1 MASEAINLVAII
13 YPKPDKAAELSALMA
28 EVTQK
33 VQANEPDTLLYY
45 AFTNEQN
52 KDEII
57 VVERYRNAAA
67 LDAHV
72 KGPHFQEFV
81 KKASALMAK
90 PFELKKGG
98 FLPASAGVARL

>member
-1 MASEAINLVAII
+1 
-13 YPKPDKAAELSALMA
+13 MA

-57 VVERYRNAAA
+57 VVERYS
-67 LDAHV
+67 
-72 KGPHFQEFV
+72 F
-81 KKASALMAK
+81 
-90 PFELKKGG
+90 
-98 FLPASAGVARL
+98 FLPLG